1 MSETEAQSQS
11 AEAQEGE
18 ALSFLDQAI
27 TATKQTEPDTTK
39 DLLANL
45 TQQAMSGTLT
55 YVSYTHQTLP
65 TKAKV

>member
-1 MSETEAQSQS
+1 MSETEAQGQS

-45 TQQAMSGTLT
+45 TQQAMEGT
-55 YVSYTHQTLP
+55 
-65 TKAKV
+65 